1 MLRAKLPVS
10 LNLLK
15 PNVVFVHSDLCAR
28 QRRQKVYYDLIA
40 GPLSSLRKGDKVSFK
55 KHKCWDEDVV
65 TDLRPEPRSY
75 VVRNVHGFVRRNR
88 KHLYE
93 TPQFLRVSNRYDH
106 IIDYDDMMQHNTS
119 NATSAV
125 QERDDRPTS
134 SSSLSAMPPRTSA

>member
-1 MLRAKLPVS
+1 MLISDAKRFITTT
-10 LNLLK
+10 LLGLFLLYEK
-15 PNVVFVHSDLCAR
+15 GIKSVLKN
-28 QRRQKVYYDLIA
+28 I
-40 GPLSSLRKGDKVSFK
+40 GP
-55 KHKCWDEDVV
+55 KCWDEGVV

-75 VVRNVHGFVRRNR
+75 VVRNAHGFVRRNR

-106 IIDYDDMMQHNTS
+106 IIDYDDIMQHNTS
-119 NATSAV
+119 NVTSAM